1 MHVSATIENLTFRST
16 ETVTVSKE
24 TGKLTMVLDSNPT
37 VAITVEPKCDKI
49 ATLLFT
55 FDDGQNLNLNH
66 EIFCHRI
73 AIVDSFVKL
82 VGDTFG
88 WVGLPTHKLQG
99 RKYSPLGVF
108 KEVFVDGDQ
117 LLIDWG
123 LDTRKS
129 KPIKPMITLRETV
142 SVDHSR
148 GRVLGGESNHR
159 ETFYTSWS
167 RETQMDNV
175 TLTVYSEA
183 YSVVNGPKIG
193 FYQPVRVWGLVFND
207 LPFVKGNTLFTKE
220 MFDSYSMQKV
230 TFSSSKDTHMTNVDS
245 FDAYV
250 FKTSKFAKITAEEGL
265 SLYEISAPEWA
276 MLPEDSNG
284 NLMYTAMYALSYN
297 VELSKFALDK
307 LGCVLTR
314 EIWIES
320 GENISD
326 KVVYPETMVYRA
338 GVPVKYDYEHKFV
351 TPTSIET
358 QSLISLTGDVH
369 PVMYIGRVGTAV
381 DRQGN
386 AYVSVRYFNYA
397 TNLTGY
403 VSAMR
408 LNNIMDMPR
417 DARIESMDR
426 HPSGTYSYE
435 GVSYDECYIR
445 FPESE
450 WAYRFSNT
458 YGVPAFPAM
467 YSAVYDSL
475 PDNLKSMESANCIE
489 EVCKYFYISGAV
501 DKWRVRTV

>member
-1 MHVSATIENLTFRST
+1 MYVSVTIENLTFKST
-16 ETVTVSKE
+16 ETVNAVKE

-37 VAITVEPKCDKI
+37 VAITVEPKCEKI
-49 ATLLFT
+49 STLLFT
-55 FDDGQNLNLNH
+55 FEDDQNLYLNH

-73 AIVDSFVKL
+73 AIVDNFVKI

-129 KPIKPMITLRETV
+129 KPIKPMITLRGTV
-142 SVDHSR
+142 SVNHSR
-148 GRVLGGESNHR
+148 GRVLGGESNQR

-167 RETQMDNV
+167 GKTQKDNV

-183 YSVVNGPKIG
+183 YSVVCEPKIE
-193 FYQPVRVWGLVFND
+193 FYQPVRVWGLVFKD
-207 LPFVKGNTLFTKE
+207 LPFVEDNTLFTKE
-220 MFDSYSMQKV
+220 MFYSYSMQKV
-230 TFSSSKDTHMTNVDS
+230 TLSTKGTHMTNVDS

-250 FKTSKFAKITAEEGL
+250 FKTSKFTKVTAEEGL
-265 SLYEISAPEWA
+265 SLCEISVPEWA

-284 NLMYTAMYALSYN
+284 NLMYTAMYALSYD

-307 LGCVLTR
+307 LGCVLAR

-320 GENISD
+320 GKDISD
-326 KVVYPETMVYRA
+326 TVVYPETMVYRA

-369 PVMYIGRVGTAV
+369 PVMYIGRVGTAI
-381 DRQGN
+381 DRQGD

-408 LNNIMDMPR
+408 LNNIMDIPR
-417 DARIESMDR
+417 HARLEAMVKQ
-426 HPSGTYSYE
+426 PSGGYLYE
-435 GVSYDECYIR
+435 GVSYDEGYVR
-445 FPESE
+445 FPESK
-450 WAYRFSNT
+450 WAYMFSNT

-467 YSAVYDSL
+467 YSAVYDNL
-475 PDNLKSMESANCIE
+475 PDNIKSIESANCIE
-489 EVCKYFYISGAV
+489 EVCEYFYSSGAV